1 MAAFLQ
7 GLASTNL
14 SGCFITPGPTA
25 ANFGV
30 WQPGLDS
37 VVGRGTVVG
46 RLGTFRW
53 LRLGKLSGALQAW
66 KNERYSGDE
75 ENLFWFALWINWFQ
89 DLKHPEISLGGCE
102 FRPWQ
107 KEFALNV
114 FWWFVKTAVFSG
126 LFVNCK
132 VFSQQDHIR
141 SSHHTCKPQKDD
153 DETGAVSLFKHVV
166 LVNQCNYTIH
176 SLAPNLVLVPSL
188 SGRWPWSAIV
198 H

>member
-75 ENLFWFALWINWFQ
+75 ENLF
-89 DLKHPEISLGGCE
+89 
-102 FRPWQ
+102 
-107 KEFALNV
+107 
-114 FWWFVKTAVFSG
+114 
-126 LFVNCK
+126 
-132 VFSQQDHIR
+132 
-141 SSHHTCKPQKDD
+141 
-153 DETGAVSLFKHVV
+153 
-166 LVNQCNYTIH
+166 
-176 SLAPNLVLVPSL
+176 
-188 SGRWPWSAIV
+188 
-198 H
+198 